1 MNLGNFWKD
10 FYLFF
15 KNRFVHSCP
24 AGTITANIWA
34 TTPADYITAA
44 ASTSC
49 CCRRRKEAWR
59 RGQDA
64 PRRGQEAWRR
74 KTESRAQKTGRE
86 ESGGKERGGEE
97 GSDKSDQDG
106 RRKEEG
112 IHIIIIIIISQL
124 IRAALAQIEAGG
136 RWRHAESA
144 HPCLLRR
151 QRRAGL

>member
-64 PRRGQEAWRR
+64 PRGGLEAWRR

-112 IHIIIIIIISQL
+112 IHIIIIIISQL